1 MCVFPMAI
9 TRTREE
15 PDAPDEYSSSVPQ
28 SLGGQRASLLSEL
41 SNPPISHIP
50 DEEALSSCRLE
61 NQLAALASWQLA
73 AFQVSNKITE
83 NKTKQNIALPPMR
96 RQQRALVQWRLH
108 GITRYV

>member
-1 MCVFPMAI
+1 MNLRGSGHEIMCVFPMAA

-28 SLGGQRASLLSEL
+28 SLGRQRASLLSEP
-41 SNPPISHIP
+41 SNPPTYIP

-73 AFQVSNKITE
+73 VGGISNFK
-83 NKTKQNIALPPMR
+83 
-96 RQQRALVQWRLH
+96 
-108 GITRYV
+108 